1 MSKDDE
7 LAVIGTMCQPL
18 RRMPRGDKSA
28 AVSMMCPVFRRMRS
42 EKSAAVG
49 IMYQVFDGCE

>member
-18 RRMPRGDKSA
+18 RRMPRGDKTA
-28 AVSMMCPVFRRMRS
+28 AVSMMC
-42 EKSAAVG
+42 
-49 IMYQVFDGCE
+49 QVFDGCRMTTRLSSSERCAGL